1 MKILLINGS
10 PNEHGFTAE
19 DARKDAEG
27 MQTMRTL
34 GQNIA
39 FLVKASAA
47 AKENGVPAPIYEEKT
62 FTNFIV

>member
-1 MKILLINGS
+1 
-10 PNEHGFTAE
+10 
-19 DARKDAEG
+19 

-34 GQNIA
+34 WQNIA